1 MIDQRR
7 IRILQTIENSAQSGP
22 VVYWMSR
29 DQRAE
34 DNWALYYAQQTAINQ
49 NQPLVVLFALAPDF
63 IGAAL
68 RQYGFML
75 RGLTE
80 TAQILAKKKTFLFI
94 Y

>member
-1 MIDQRR
+1 MIDRRR
-7 IRILQTIENSAQSGP
+7 IRIIQTIENSVQSGP
-22 VVYWMSR
+22 VVYWMGR

-34 DNWALYYAQQTAINQ
+34 DNWALYYAQQTAITQ

-63 IGAAL
+63 IGATL
-68 RQYGFML
+68 RQYDFML

-80 TAQILAKKKTFLFI
+80 TAQNLAKKTFLFI